1 MQQCY
6 NGKGLRMRRIALGL
20 LVFLLAMQAAVMP
33 VAAKVMHIV
42 ASFTIIADMIRQVGG
57 DHVEVASLVRW
68 NGDPHAYEPSPD
80 DAKRLRAADLVFVNG
95 MGLEGWMDRL
105 ISASGY
111 QGKPVFTAKGI
122 AALKMEE
129 DGKTVI
135 DPHAWN
141 SAANGIIYVRNIIE
155 ALSAADPEH
164 AQDFKTSGENYIK
177 ELQALDAYAHR
188 EIDPI
193 PVTKRKVLTTH
204 DAFGYFARA
213 YGVMFLSP
221 VGLSTETEASAATV
235 AKLIKQIKSEHV
247 RAYFFENSNDPRLVQ
262 QIAKATGAEPGGEL
276 YVEALSPPDGPANT
290 YAQMF
295 RYNVDQLVKAMK
307 N

>member
-1 MQQCY
+1 
-6 NGKGLRMRRIALGL
+6 MRRIALGVL
-20 LVFLLAMQAAVMP
+20 IFALSLSGAAMPA
-33 VAAKVMHIV
+33 AAKVMHVV

-57 DHVEVASLVRW
+57 SHVEVTSLVRW

-80 DAKRLRAADLVFVNG
+80 DAKRLREADLVFVNG

-111 QGKPVFTAKGI
+111 KGIPVFTAEGMSV
-122 AALKMEE
+122 LKMEE
-129 DGKTVI
+129 DGKAIV

-141 SAANGIIYVRNIIE
+141 SAANGIIYVRNIIN
-155 ALSAADPEH
+155 ALSAADPED
-164 AQDFKTSGENYIK
+164 AQDFKASGEKYIK
-177 ELQALDAYAHR
+177 ELETLDTYAHR
-188 EIDPI
+188 EIDAI
-193 PVTKRKVLTTH
+193 PTAKRKVLTTH
-204 DAFGYFARA
+204 DAFGYFGRD

-235 AKLIKQIKSEHV
+235 AKLIKQIKAEHV

-295 RYNVDQLVKAMK
+295 RYNVDQIVKAMK
-307 N
+307 K

>member
-1 MQQCY
+1 
-6 NGKGLRMRRIALGL
+6 MRRIAFGL
-20 LVFLLAMQAAVMP
+20 LVFVLSLPLAAAP
-33 VAAKVMHIV
+33 AAAKVLHVV

-57 DHVEVASLVRW
+57 DHVEVTSLVLW

-80 DAKRLRAADLVFVNG
+80 DAKRLRDADLVFVNG

-111 QGKPVFTAKGI
+111 KGSPVFTAQGMSV
-122 AALKMEE
+122 LKMEE
-129 DGKTVI
+129 NGQTIV

-141 SAANGIIYVRNIIE
+141 SAANGIIYVRNIIK
-155 ALSAADPEH
+155 ALSAADPDD
-164 AQDFKTSGENYIK
+164 AQDFKTSGEKYIE
-177 ELQALDAYAHR
+177 ELQALDAYAHH
-188 EIDPI
+188 EIDSI
-193 PVTKRKVLTTH
+193 PPAKRKVITTH
-204 DAFGYFARA
+204 DAFGYFSRD

-235 AKLIKQIKSEHV
+235 AKLIKQIKAEHV
-247 RAYFFENSNDPRLVQ
+247 HTYFFENSNDPRLVQ

-276 YVEALSPPDGPANT
+276 YVEALSPPGGPANT
-290 YAQMF
+290 YTQMF
-295 RYNVDQLVKAMK
+295 RYDVDQLVKAMK

>member
-1 MQQCY
+1 
-6 NGKGLRMRRIALGL
+6 MRRIALGL
-20 LVFLLAMQAAVMP
+20 LMFTLAMPAAAVP
-33 VAAKVMHIV
+33 AAAKMMHIV

-57 DHVEVASLVRW
+57 DHVDVVSLVHW

-80 DAKRLRAADLVFVNG
+80 DAKRLRDADIVFVNG

-111 QGKPVFTAKGI
+111 KGKPVFTANGMSV
-122 AALKMEE
+122 LKMEE
-129 DGKTVI
+129 NGQSIV

-155 ALSAADPEH
+155 ALSAADPED
-164 AQDFKTSGENYIK
+164 AQDFKTSGEKYIK
-177 ELQALDAYAHR
+177 DLEALDAYAHQ
-188 EIDPI
+188 EIDAI
-193 PVTKRKVLTTH
+193 PLAKRKVITTH
-204 DAFGYFARA
+204 DAFGYFSRD

-235 AKLIKQIKSEHV
+235 AKLIKQIKAEHV
-247 RAYFFENSNDPRLVQ
+247 HAYFFENSNDPRLVQ
-262 QIAKATGAEPGGEL
+262 QIAKATGAVPGGEL

-295 RYNVDQLVKAMK
+295 RYNVDQLVRAMK

>member
-1 MQQCY
+1 
-6 NGKGLRMRRIALGL
+6 MRRIALGL
-20 LVFLLAMQAAVMP
+20 LVFVLSLPLAAAP
-33 VAAKVMHIV
+33 AAAKVLHVV
-42 ASFTIIADMIRQVGG
+42 ASFTIIADMVRQVGG
-57 DHVEVASLVRW
+57 SHVEVTSLVRW

-80 DAKRLRAADLVFVNG
+80 DAKRLRDADIVFVNG

-111 QGKPVFTAKGI
+111 KGIPVFTAEGMSV
-122 AALKMEE
+122 LKMEE
-129 DGKTVI
+129 DGKTTV

-141 SAANGIIYVRNIIE
+141 SAANGIIYVRNIIN
-155 ALSAADPEH
+155 ALSAADPED
-164 AQDFKTSGENYIK
+164 AQDFKASGEKYIK
-177 ELQALDAYAHR
+177 ELQALDTYAHK
-188 EIDPI
+188 EIDMI
-193 PVTKRKVLTTH
+193 PPAKRKVITTH
-204 DAFGYFARA
+204 DAFGYFSRD

-235 AKLIKQIKSEHV
+235 ARLIKQIKAEHV
-247 RAYFFENSNDPRLVQ
+247 HAYFSENSNDPRLVQ
-262 QIAKATGAEPGGEL
+262 QIAKATGAQPGGEL